1 LNVSSLYFFFFHFFR
16 TAFGFDF
23 SSAFKFTFRPLARTH
38 GPSLTRSR
46 SKIKTHSTA
55 ITRALALS
63 FAHTHSLTHSLS
75 MRASA
80 LSSAFEKYLSDIF
93 LLLLYFY
100 YFCFISFCVDCAADC
115 VNASARVQGS
125 ERYAGADDAF
135 ALHLATSLA
144 RSHVG
149 HGCCCCR

>member
-1 LNVSSLYFFFFHFFR
+1 MSLLYISFFSTFFEQLLALIFLRLSSLLF
-16 TAFGFDF
+16 AL
-23 SSAFKFTFRPLARTH
+23 SLARTAPLSLAH
-38 GPSLTRSR
+38 APKSKLTPPPS
-46 SKIKTHSTA
+46 
-55 ITRALALS
+55 LALS
-63 FAHTHSLTHSLS
+63 HSVSHTLTHSLS